1 MEEIWRDV
9 KGLEGMYQ
17 VSSYGNVRSVDR
29 EVICTNGVVKHLKG
43 RNLSLHSSENGYLVG
58 GFNKNNKVINFS
70 IHRLVAETFIS
81 NPDNLPQVNHK
92 DGNKLNNHLENLEW
106 CTAKEN
112 IQHSVKT
119 GLYFKNR
126 NFQQMGKQSVV
137 SRKTVTPISIT
148 HSDLNRARKHLA
160 CPLRCVE
167 TNQVFKSRMEASRQL
182 GINGSSINDS
192 LRDGRPHC
200 GYTFQ
205 NISIEEYNR
214 ESLSEI

>member
-1 MEEIWRDV
+1 MNEIWKDV

-17 VSSYGNVRSVDR
+17 VSSYGNVRSLDR
-29 EVICTNGVVKHLKG
+29 EITCNNGVVKHLKG
-43 RNLSLHSSENGYLVG
+43 RDLSLHQSENGYLAG
-58 GFNKNNKVINFS
+58 GFNKNNKVINFC
-70 IHRLVAETFIS
+70 IHRLVAETFLP
-81 NPDNLPQVNHK
+81 NPNNLPQVNHK
-92 DGNKLNNHLENLEW
+92 DGDKLNNHVENLEW

-126 NFQQMGKQSVV
+126 NFQQMGKQSVT
-137 SRKTVTPISIT
+137 SRNTVIPVFIT
-148 HSDLNRARKHLA
+148 QPDPVRVKKHLP
-160 CPLRCVE
+160 CPVRCIE

-205 NISIEEYNR
+205 NISVEEYNR
-214 ESLSEI
+214 ESLLKI